1 MTGIARTAGRAG
13 GAGALPTSG
22 AGGPWRAAGA
32 ALLPLA
38 LLACGTSAESER
50 GWAEAGEERALR
62 DAAAMLDSPRAREA
76 APAPDGR

>member
-1 MTGIARTAGRAG
+1 MTGIT
-13 GAGALPTSG
+13 
-22 AGGPWRAAGA
+22 RAAGA

-38 LLACGTSAESER
+38 LVACGAGAESER

-62 DAAAMLDSPRAREA
+62 DAAAMLDSPRARET